1 MEEGTFEP
9 VLEGWRG
16 FSQGEKA
23 KEEFPLEGEARTQ
36 ESMIVSGTPR
46 RVKGRTHNTKVL

>member
-1 MEEGTFEP
+1 MIPGGRSGVFMEEGTFEP

-23 KEEFPLEGEARTQ
+23 KEEFPLEGEART
-36 ESMIVSGTPR
+36 
-46 RVKGRTHNTKVL
+46 